1 MYSLCFRKEDIME
14 FNTMSIITL
23 LIGLVVGGVVIF
35 ITGAG
40 TGKKAEKLLNNAKKE
55 ADKHKRDSL
64 LELKEESY
72 KLKQETDKEIKEK
85 SDKIFSELGL
95 TMTSAINMFL
105 RATIRENGIPFSLKI
120 DNPNDVTL
128 AAIEEGKK
136 IANDKNTKGYNS
148 VDDLR
153 KALDL

>member
-1 MYSLCFRKEDIME
+1 MTT
-14 FNTMSIITL
+14 N
-23 LIGLVVGGVVIF
+23 
-35 ITGAG
+35 
-40 TGKKAEKLLNNAKKE
+40 LNI
-55 ADKHKRDSL
+55 R
-64 LELKEESY
+64 
-72 KLKQETDKEIKEK
+72 TDKEIKEK